1 MSGKIR
7 SYNPCKIPM
16 KKFSFS
22 KFAGSKHSTLLKRN
36 FNRKFQNTNFLEHIS
51 VAAFVVYFVLVLL
64 TKRSFKCFPQ
74 FKFFVG
80 LLENLKTF
88 EVKIL

>member
-1 MSGKIR
+1 
-7 SYNPCKIPM
+7 M

-64 TKRSFKCFPQ
+64 TKRSFKRFPQ

-80 LLENLKTF
+80 LLEILKIF